1 MPDAQAS
8 RDSGMRSI
16 PRERRASGYGS
27 RHRRGRFIL
36 RRAAV
41 AASFGRHWRR
51 PPPVTGGGP
60 PVTGGVAQLGER
72 LLCKQEVIG
81 SIPFTSTISLA
92 AYGVATAAPLRRESE
107 RWQPPGSIILCTI
120 VGSRRFTASRFAVGL
135 FFDM

>member
-1 MPDAQAS
+1 VRPTAESAAS
-8 RDSGMRSI
+8 RERPGIRMR
-16 PRERRASGYGS
+16 RWLA
-27 RHRRGRFIL
+27 
-36 RRAAV
+36 
-41 AASFGRHWRR
+41 
-51 PPPVTGGGP
+51 

-120 VGSRRFTASRFAVGL
+120 VEA
-135 FFDM
+135 